1 MVERIKLIMGHYQLR
16 PAQFSDAIG
25 MQRSAVS
32 HVLSGRNKASLDFVL
47 RIKKHYPEISLNWLL
62 LGEGQML
69 ESRKSGQN
77 VSVSGNHFTEKTPNK
92 MPVDTSRTLQQDV
105 REGSA
110 IATSARKADDHEPA
124 SYGNKGGENHVS
136 RLILIYDNG
145 TFRAF
150 DPGN

>member
-1 MVERIKLIMGHYQLR
+1 MVERIKLIMEHYQLR

-25 MQRSAVS
+25 MQRSALS

-69 ESRKSGQN
+69 ESRKPGQN
-77 VSVSGNHFTEKTPNK
+77 VSVSGNLFTEKTPDK
-92 MPVDTSRTLQQDV
+92 MPVDTSGPLSQDV

-110 IATSARKADDHEPA
+110 IAASAGKADDHEPA
-124 SYGNKGGENHVS
+124 SYGNKNGENHIS
-136 RLILIYDNG
+136 RLVLIYDNG

-150 DPGN
+150 DPEN